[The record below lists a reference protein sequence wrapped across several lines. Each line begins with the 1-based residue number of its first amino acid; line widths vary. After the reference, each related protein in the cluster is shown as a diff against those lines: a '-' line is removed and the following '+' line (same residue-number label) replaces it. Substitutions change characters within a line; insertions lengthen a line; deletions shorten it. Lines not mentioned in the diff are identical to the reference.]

1 MTESAWI
8 KIGYIVAWVTVYA
21 LVCWCL
27 MWATHEFRV
36 QAGCEADRWARDSRV
51 EPAIRTSLAGLA
63 DMVYRLGAPWL
74 VLLILA
80 VAVLLPRRTIERF
93 HSNLTISDDPDV
105 AATVVRL
112 KLRLLLASITAS
124 PLACVF
130 AILVVALDLSMRS
143 PALSVGSSMDA
154 LKERVSMAGD
164 RLVPRRLSATA

>member
-8 KIGYIVAWVTVYA
+8 KIGYIVAWVAVYA

-93 HSNLTISDDPDV
+93 HSNLTISDDPAV
-105 AATVVRL
+105 AAMVVRL

-130 AILVVALDLSMRS
+130 AVLVVALDLSMRS
-143 PALSVGSSMDA
+143 PALSVRSSMDA

-164 RLVPRRLSATA
+164 RLVPRRLGATA